1 MRFGPTT
8 APGMMTRAE
17 LAARYA
23 ERSGRSVDRIAY
35 YYVLGLFKTAVV
47 AQQIYKRWKDG
58 LTKDDRF
65 ARMILGV
72 RAMAGQAAR
81 SCAAG

>member
-1 MRFGPTT
+1 MRFGPTN

-23 ERSGRSVDRIAY
+23 EKSGRGLADLTY

-47 AQQIYKRWKDG
+47 AQQIYARYRAG
-58 LTKDDRF
+58 LTHDERF
-65 ARMILGV
+65 ARMIYGV
-72 RAMAGQAAR
+72 RAMARHAAHQIR
-81 SCAAG
+81 